1 MSIRNYP
8 DKYLYCVAYRHNTV
22 DQGSFVRKDSHGR
35 NRIEQ
40 DLRCSACEWSVRV
53 LFSMRGV
60 PMGRRIYDKPPG
72 YSPVPG
78 VREAQAEYA
87 RRHPPQR

>member
-1 MSIRNYP
+1 MSVRDYP
-8 DKYLYCVAYRHNTV
+8 EKYLYCVAYRHNTV
-22 DQGSFVRKDSHGR
+22 DQGSYVRKDKYNR

-40 DLRCSACEWSVRV
+40 ELQCGCGWSVRV

-60 PMGRRIYDKPPG
+60 PMGKRAYDMPPG

-78 VREAQAEYA
+78 IREAQQEYA
-87 RRHPPQR
+87 RRHPPR